1 MAQTPLAANAAGH
14 LEPIDARP
22 VPVVAAAS
30 ASGKSDAGCAEAGL
44 ALGHEP
50 GVKVV
55 VSRHVTRYSGRVI
68 LSFRHKGLEKL
79 YRDGTKKGVQ
89 ADHVPKL
96 LRVLSAL
103 DVAQGPDDLAI
114 PSFRTHRLKGDL
126 AGHYSIWVNGNWRIT
141 FRFIESDAEL
151 VDYQDYH

>member
-1 MAQTPLAANAAGH
+1 M
-14 LEPIDARP
+14 
-22 VPVVAAAS
+22 
-30 ASGKSDAGCAEAGL
+30 
-44 ALGHEP
+44 
-50 GVKVV
+50 KVV
-55 VSRHVTRYSGRVI
+55 VSRHVTRYSDGVI

-79 YRDGTKKGVQ
+79 YREGTKKGVQ

-114 PSFRTHRLKGDL
+114 PSF
-126 AGHYSIWVNGNWRIT
+126 T
-141 FRFIESDAEL
+141 FRFIESDVEL